1 MKLNYYQKQILLWNN
16 NQKLINCQKNLKI
29 KKKSMVK
36 LLNKKMKLFKIQK
49 INIMIKTIKKIK
61 KYYKKKL

>member
-16 NQKLINCQKNLKI
+16 NQKLINYQKNLKI
-29 KKKSMVK
+29 KKKSMIK

-49 INIMIKTIKKIK
+49 INIMIKTTKKIK
-61 KYYKKKL
+61 NYYKKKL